1 MGLKMFFKRKKKPK
15 KELGPS
21 VILPVKKRRSK
32 KKNRRN
38 FKQLSN
44 IKKTILFV
52 FVLVLFFLLVGGFL
66 FLAFNIIHSLKSSV
80 TKKTKIE
87 YISEL
92 ENIPAYPESYSVFND
107 VKDKK
112 TILPLQIEGILVYK
126 RPSGVN
132 SNEIYNYYKDL
143 LPKRGWTF
151 IKFVPYDTE
160 NAKLGQYWF
169 KDKIGLQIV
178 VDEQYIWYR
187 KLTLKQAK
195 TLLQDEA
202 KADALKRKI
211 VLSSADQVLLPD
223 FPWKLT
229 IPGDYIIR
237 YKSSNLDSWRT
248 LLIKDPAKDDTVV
261 LEPIAKFD
269 GKPFEDYV
277 DQWIRSEHHEWEIIS
292 TNADS
297 IKGKSCIRVTIS
309 SQESDNIIAIV
320 WLNTKNSIVYALYDE
335 KGNTDLFK
343 FVSTNIKQAPK
354 TRNDPH

>member
-1 MGLKMFFKRKKKPK
+1 M
-15 KELGPS
+15 
-21 VILPVKKRRSK
+21 
-32 KKNRRN
+32 
-38 FKQLSN
+38 
-44 IKKTILFV
+44 
-52 FVLVLFFLLVGGFL
+52 VLFFLLVGGFL

-126 RPSGVN
+126 RPNGVN
-132 SNEIYNYYKDL
+132 PNEIYNYYKDL